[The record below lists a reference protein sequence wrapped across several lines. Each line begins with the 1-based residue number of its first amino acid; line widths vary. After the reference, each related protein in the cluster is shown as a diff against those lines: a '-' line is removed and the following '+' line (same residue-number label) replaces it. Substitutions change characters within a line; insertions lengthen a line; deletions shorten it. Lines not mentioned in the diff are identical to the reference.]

1 MRHVRD
7 VVVTAV
13 VLSLLG
19 IGAGFAWSA
28 VAPPTQYVA
37 GLEGPRLA
45 DPQTQNLIAADGLFA
60 LITGGAGLV
69 CGIIAFAFARRPAVL
84 LGLALGGTGGALIAV
99 RVGGSAGTTVVRA
112 AAAEGFQEGSRLDVT
127 AQGVL
132 LAWPL
137 LAVATFG
144 LLEAITGY
152 LGSEYRRA
160 QRYRLAD
167 LSDPTL
173 LPGSPPGSLP
183 GSPSRARG
191 LGLSRRGRRAA
202 GRRGGRH
209 ARTRGRGEAPPDPP
223 RDGRPPGGRRAGPGR

>member
-7 VVVTAV
+7 VLVTAAILT
-13 VLSLLG
+13 VLG
-19 IGAGFAWSA
+19 VGAGFAWSA
-28 VAPPTQYVA
+28 VAPPTRYVA

-45 DPQTQNLIAADGLFA
+45 DPNTQTLIAADGLFA
-60 LITGGAGLV
+60 VITGGAGLV

-84 LGLALGGTGGALIAV
+84 FGLALGGIGASLIAV
-99 RVGGSAGTTVVRA
+99 RVGRTAGTTVVRA

-127 AQGVL
+127 AQGVM

-137 LAVATFG
+137 LAVAAFG
-144 LLEAITGY
+144 LLEAVAAY

-167 LSDPTL
+167 LSDPAVA
-173 LPGSPPGSLP
+173 PGP
-183 GSPSRARG
+183 R
-191 LGLSRRGRRAA
+191 GLSRRGRRAA

-209 ARTRGRGEAPPDPP
+209 ARTRGRGGAPPDPP
-223 RDGRPPGGRRAGPGR
+223 RDGPPPAHRRAGPGG

>member
-13 VLSLLG
+13 VLTLLG
-19 IGAGFAWSA
+19 IGAGFAWAA

-144 LLEAITGY
+144 LLEAIAGY
-152 LGSEYRRA
+152 LGSEYRRS

-167 LSDPTL
+167 LSDPPV
-173 LPGSPPGSLP
+173 LPGPPGPPP
-183 GSPSRARG
+183 GAR
-191 LGLSRRGRRAA
+191 GLSRRGRRAA